1 LDLNV
6 TDLAFACGSGGT
18 AAGLALGSYL
28 YSKHFTDE
36 KCLVHDGRDTCKPPI
51 HAYIVCDKD
60 EYFYQ
65 HIDNIIFPEMGV
77 PEEISSRHLM
87 QITNA
92 QGTGYARTT
101 TQELVFIQQVAQET
115 GIFLDPVYS
124 GKALYHLIQDLNRM
138 PDKFVGRTILF
149 IHTGGFF
156 GLYDKVDQLKLLLR
170 KNQIERFYMD

>member
-1 LDLNV
+1 
-6 TDLAFACGSGGT
+6 
-18 AAGLALGSYL
+18 
-28 YSKHFTDE
+28 
-36 KCLVHDGRDTCKPPI
+36 
-51 HAYIVCDKD
+51 
-60 EYFYQ
+60 
-65 HIDNIIFPEMGV
+65 MGV